1 MVKLLRVVHAK
12 NPAKKWRAEF
22 SNGKNVEFGA
32 RGYPDFTLTK
42 GTAEDRAMRE
52 RYRSRHRHD
61 LDVDDPVTPAFLSWF
76 ILWGDS
82 TDMGRNIA
90 TYKRRFNL

>member
-1 MVKLLRVVHAK
+1 MKLLRVVHAK
-12 NPAKKWRAEF
+12 NPKKKWRAEF
-22 SNGKNVEFGA
+22 SDGKAVEFGA
-32 RGYPDFTLTK
+32 TGFNDFTLTK

-61 LDVDDPVTPAFLSWF
+61 LDVDDPVTPAFLSYY
-76 ILWGDS
+76 ILWGES

-90 TYKRRFNL
+90 SYKRMFNL

>member
-1 MVKLLRVVHAK
+1 MNLLRVVHAK

-22 SNGKNVEFGA
+22 SNGKAVEFGA

>member
-1 MVKLLRVVHAK
+1 MKLLRVVHAK

-22 SNGKNVEFGA
+22 SEGKAVEFGA
-32 RGYPDFTLTK
+32 RGYNDFTLTK

-61 LDVDDPVTPAFLSWF
+61 LDVEDPVTPAFLSYY